1 MRVNPDRFLGHL
13 RLPLR
18 HLTGPLEAT
27 KNMAGPLQR
36 YPFYVC
42 LTWSVVGTATLLGFG
57 GESLK
62 TIVLVV
68 GLVISWLGVLVATI
82 PFLNAMFWTMNILQG
97 FMQPVMFRV
106 LDHVVKTAPEGDAS
120 AVVRAIDE
128 QCWSGDFCMNVG
140 DVKGK
145 ILDQAI
151 LDAPKKGTVV
161 ELGAHI
167 GYSTVRIA
175 SNLPKSSRLYSVDPE
190 PMGLAIKSAFLA
202 HARISRDQVV
212 SVYDYS
218 QNFLKQMA
226 DRGEKIDVMFIDHVK
241 GLYLSD
247 LKLALDLG
255 LFQKGSVIVADN
267 VLFPGAPDYKAF
279 VLEDPRFD
287 TVVHDTL
294 LEYSKTA
301 KDEVLVSHF
310 KG

>member
-1 MRVNPDRFLGHL
+1 MGRLVKH
-13 RLPLR
+13 LPLY
-18 HLTGPLEAT
+18 
-27 KNMAGPLQR
+27 AG
-36 YPFYVC
+36 
-42 LTWSVVGTATLLGFG
+42 LTWSVVGTASVLGFG
-57 GESLK
+57 NESLK
-62 TIVLVV
+62 TGLIVVA
-68 GLVISWLGVLVATI
+68 LVISWLGVLVGTNRFANSI
-82 PFLNAMFWTMNILQG
+82 FWTMNILQG
-97 FMQPVMFRV
+97 FMEPVMFRV
-106 LDHVVKTAPEGDAS
+106 LNHVLKTAPEGDAA

-128 QCWSGDFCMNVG
+128 RCWSGDFCMNVG

-151 LDAPKKGTVV
+151 LDAPKKKTVV

-175 SNLPKSSRLYSVDPE
+175 SILPKSSRLYSVDPE
-190 PMGLAIKSAFLA
+190 CTGHAIKSAFLA
-202 HARISRDQVV
+202 HAGISKDRVI

-241 GLYLSD
+241 NLYLSD
-247 LKLALDLG
+247 LKLALELG
-255 LFQKGSVIVADN
+255 VLNKGAVIIADN

-279 VLEDPRFD
+279 VLQDPRFD

-301 KDEVLVSHF
+301 KDEVVVSVF
-310 KG
+310 NG